1 MAIMVDARS
10 ADTLGG
16 IEYIFEPMRSFLV
29 EVDDELAG
37 RLERVAPARSRRR
50 SEFVRAAIVKALWDT
65 EEQATAEAYAR
76 LPDSPD
82 AAFDSTVWEGRLLSR
97 G

>member
-1 MAIMVDARS
+1 MKS
-10 ADTLGG
+10 L
-16 IEYIFEPMRSFLV
+16 LV

-50 SEFVRAAIVKALWDT
+50 SEFVRTAILKALWEA

-76 LPDSPD
+76 QPDSSE
-82 AAFDSTVWEGRLLSR
+82 AAFDPAVWEKRQAPGER
-97 G
+97 

>member
-1 MAIMVDARS
+1 MKSLLI
-10 ADTLGG
+10 
-16 IEYIFEPMRSFLV
+16 

-50 SEFVRAAIVKALWDT
+50 SEFVRAAILKALWEA

-76 LPDSPD
+76 CPDSSD
-82 AAFDSTVWEGRLLSR
+82 AAFDPAVWEGRGTPGER
-97 G
+97 